1 MRPAPFDLVVPSTL
15 EDALSAI
22 SDGVDARPLA
32 GGQSLIAMMNLRL
45 AVPERLIDLGRITEL
60 SSIDLNDSHIHIGAM
75 ATQARVERHPDV
87 VALAPLV
94 AEALGHVG
102 HWQIRTRG
110 TIGGNLAHADP
121 ASELP
126 AVMLV
131 LDAVYHARSGSGSRT
146 ILASD
151 FNLGPYST
159 ALTEDELLVGIDVPC
174 LGTGETTAIVE
185 VSRVAGAYALAGA
198 AVWCRMVADTCV
210 ASRIAVFATGS
221 HAVRVSAAE
230 EAVRNARLDEQAIK
244 AASSATTSTIAVHAD
259 LHATAAQRQHLLGVV
274 VARALE
280 MARARA
286 SMVTS

>member
-1 MRPAPFDLVVPSTL
+1 MRPAPFDLVAPSTL
-15 EDALSAI
+15 DDALAAVG
-22 SDGVDARPLA
+22 DGVDTRPLA

-45 AVPERLIDLGRITEL
+45 AVPEKLIDLGRITEL
-60 SSIDLNDSHIHIGAM
+60 SSIDVNDTHIHIGAM

-87 VALAPLV
+87 VARTPLV

-126 AVMLV
+126 AVMLA

-174 LGTGETTAIVE
+174 LGVGETTAIVE

-198 AVWCRMVADTCV
+198 AVWCRMNDDTCV

-221 HAVRVSAAE
+221 RAVRVSAAE
-230 EAVRNARLDEQAIK
+230 GAVRNARLDGRAIK
-244 AASSATTSTIAVHAD
+244 AASSATTSTIPVHAD
-259 LHATAAQRQHLLGVV
+259 IHATEEQRQHLMGVV
-274 VARALE
+274 VARALGV
-280 MARARA
+280 AKARA
-286 SMVTS
+286 SLVAS